1 MTDLGE
7 FIDIESRK
15 NHGFTLDL
23 AWQLYKVLER
33 SMLNT
38 NWVNTD
44 DLCQLQN
51 FLREHWSP
59 FNVDRPW

>member
-1 MTDLGE
+1 MIYLGE
-7 FIDIESRK
+7 FINLESLK
-15 NHGFTLDL
+15 DHGFTLDL
-23 AWQLYKVLER
+23 AYQLYKVLER

-51 FLREHWSP
+51 LLREH
-59 FNVDRPW
+59 